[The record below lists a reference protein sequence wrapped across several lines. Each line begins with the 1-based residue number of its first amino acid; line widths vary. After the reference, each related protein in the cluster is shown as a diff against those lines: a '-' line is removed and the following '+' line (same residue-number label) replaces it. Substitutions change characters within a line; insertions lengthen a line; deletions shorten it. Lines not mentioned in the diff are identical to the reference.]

1 MNATTSIQSRLVK
14 GLMLIV
20 LFFLVQAG
28 LVWYAVSNAKSTVVE
43 NTHKNTVATSELGSL
58 AVLAQQI
65 RRYEKEYFVYVGNKE
80 KRDSYERE
88 WRDAL
93 GKIEV
98 TLARMKTGSDGAFTA
113 KDIGQVTAWSDA
125 TAFYAAEMQKI
136 ILAVAERS
144 VGVPV
149 EKEASAAAVPAAPSA
164 LAVKPGAVR
173 PIEAAVQAPAPAAYR
188 PVEVNE
194 MIKAGK
200 DRFSADLIKGVAAMN
215 QAKTADTLALANVA
229 EKMFNYVLTGVMITV
244 AIGVVVALLLSI
256 SLPRTVTKTID
267 GLSVAATEMSMGNL
281 QKAYDSGGVTE
292 FGKLAEALNRMRLG
306 QQALVERLQK
316 RQ

>member
-1 MNATTSIQSRLVK
+1 MNSTTSIKSRLVK

-28 LVWYAVSNAKSTVVE
+28 LVWYAIGNAKSTVVE

-80 KRDSYERE
+80 KRDTYERE

-93 GKIEV
+93 GKIDA

-113 KDIGQVTAWSDA
+113 KDIEQVAAWSDA
-125 TAFYAAEMQKI
+125 SAFYAAEMQKI
-136 ILAVAERS
+136 FLAVAERS
-144 VGVPV
+144 VNVQV
-149 EKEASAAAVPAAPSA
+149 NKEASAAAAPVVPAGSA
-164 LAVKPGAVR
+164 AKPGAVR
-173 PIEAAVQAPAPAAYR
+173 PVEAALPAPAVYR
-188 PVEVNE
+188 SVEVNE

-200 DRFSADLIKGVAAMN
+200 DRFSADLIKSVAAMD
-215 QAKTADTLALANVA
+215 QAKTADTLALAGVA
-229 EKMFNYVLTGVMITV
+229 EKMFNNVLTGVMITV
-244 AIGVVVALLLSI
+244 VIGVIVALLLSI
-256 SLPRTVTKTID
+256 SLPGMVTKTID
-267 GLSVAATEMSMGNL
+267 GLSAAAQEMSMGNL

-292 FGKLAEALNRMRLG
+292 FTQLAEALNRMRLG